1 MQPTEKLTPPVSE
14 PLTWAEI
21 RERYPDQRLCL
32 VEVDYVH
39 PNGPA
44 IRSARV
50 LGHGKTLEEA
60 VDQAL
65 PWQRHYKMITLEGTG
80 PVVIRYPRPELIL
93 DDETRDAIFGH
104 RR

>member
-1 MQPTEKLTPPVSE
+1 MQSTKMLTPPVSE

-21 RERYPDQRLCL
+21 CERYPDQRLCL
-32 VEVDYVH
+32 VEVDLVH

-50 LGHGKTLEEA
+50 LGHGKTLDEA
-60 VDQAL
+60 IDQAW
-65 PWQRHYKMITLEGTG
+65 PWREHYEMITLDGTG
-80 PVVIRYPRPELIL
+80 PVRIRYPRPRLIL
-93 DDETRDAIFGH
+93 DDETRDAIFGP